1 MSVAVQQKR
10 EGDEEIIDSYREAV
24 DNGVGFLLL
33 VLASFFLEDVL
44 LQNMHEAIGY
54 SPIDKHAVCESESV
68 IRIVSGIELVDECVC
83 FPVEFLG

>member
-44 LQNMHEAIGY
+44 LQNTHEAVGD
-54 SPIDKHAVCESESV
+54 SPIDEHAVEESESV
-68 IRIVSGIELVDECVC
+68 IGIVSGIELVDECIC